1 MTSVG
6 VLPRRESAFRR
17 ERILKEAGVE
27 VLLTPCQAPNCNA
40 FAERFVLTI
49 KSECLDRMIFFGERS
64 LRRAVAEFLE
74 HHHAERA
81 HQGIGNVT
89 IENVEVGAGEI
100 ECRER
105 LGGILKHYT
114 RAA

>member
-1 MTSVG
+1 M
-6 VLPRRESAFRR
+6 
-17 ERILKEAGVE
+17 
-27 VLLTPCQAPNCNA
+27 
-40 FAERFVLTI
+40 
-49 KSECLDRMIFFGERS
+49 KSECTRRVIVPFGMTAMRS
-64 LRRAVAEFLE
+64 ELASWATWY
-74 HHHAERA
+74 HAERA

-89 IENVEVGAGEI
+89 IENVDVGAGEI